1 MKALGLASL
10 VIALAVVVNAQGG
23 DDAALKKE
31 KAAFQ
36 GVWKVINLET
46 AQGKDTNADG
56 AMLEFGQDGKSLT
69 YSHQGNTK
77 KATFTIN
84 IAAKPK
90 EIDIKPIDE
99 DKTFEGIYHL
109 EKDTLKLC
117 LAMGPGDG
125 RPGEFAA
132 KEGKSFA
139 FVTLERNK

>member
-1 MKALGLASL
+1 MKTFGLASL
-10 VIALAVVVNAQGG
+10 AAALVVVVGAQGG
-23 DDAALKKE
+23 DDAAQKKE
-31 KAAFQ
+31 KASLQ
-36 GVWKVINLET
+36 GNWKVVNLET
-46 AQGKDTNADG
+46 AQGKDGNAEG

-77 KATFTIN
+77 KATFN
-84 IAAKPK
+84 VNVAAKPK
-90 EIDIKPIDE
+90 EIDIKPVDE

-125 RPGEFAA
+125 RPSEFAA

-139 FVTLERNK
+139 YVILERVK